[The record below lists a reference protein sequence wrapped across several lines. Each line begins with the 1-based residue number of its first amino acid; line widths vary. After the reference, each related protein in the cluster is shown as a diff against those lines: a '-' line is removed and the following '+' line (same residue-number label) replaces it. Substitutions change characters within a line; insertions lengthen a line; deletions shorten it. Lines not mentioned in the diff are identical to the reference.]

1 MTGLPIVLVH
11 GMRLSGSA
19 WSPVAARLGEEF
31 RAVDLPGHG
40 ARRGEVFTM
49 DAATATVAAA
59 VDELGGRALVV
70 GHSLGGYVSMAAAAR
85 HPERIAGLVVAG
97 ATMVPGR
104 GFGTPFR
111 LMHRF
116 LSTRPDDGDG
126 LSRWIFGRVLP
137 PESRD
142 AALAGGIATEVI
154 PDILTAVSG
163 FDVLDGV
170 ASFPGRTWFVNGG
183 HDHFRW
189 HEGKFLAAAAHGRLV
204 VVPGAGHYLPMTHP
218 VAMARLVS
226 DAAAVV
232 RPERAAAP

>member
-1 MTGLPIVLVH
+1 MTGLPIVFVH

-19 WSPVAARLGEEF
+19 WSPVATRLDEEF
-31 RAVDLPGHG
+31 RTVDLPGHG

-49 DAATATVAAA
+49 DGAAATVAGA

-70 GHSLGGYVSMAAAAR
+70 GHSLGGFVSMAAAAR
-85 HPERIAGLVVAG
+85 YPERIAGLVVAG
-97 ATMVPGR
+97 ATIVPGR
-104 GFGTPFR
+104 GFGAPFR

-116 LSTRPDDGDG
+116 LSARPDGGDG
-126 LSRWIFGRVLP
+126 LSRWIFAKALP
-137 PESRD
+137 PESRES
-142 AALAGGIATEVI
+142 ALAGGIATEAMPGI
-154 PDILTAVSG
+154 MTAVSG
-163 FDVLDGV
+163 FDALDSV
-170 ASFPGRTWFVNGG
+170 ARFPGPVWFVNGG

-189 HEGKFLAAAAHGRLV
+189 HENRFLGAAADGRLI

-232 RPERAAAP
+232 RPERAAAS